1 MNKAMTPSS
10 QMTSSM
16 TGSLTMT
23 RVFRGCRLWH
33 HHPSKPCDQ
42 DVVALPYG
50 SHMRVCQI
58 LTFS

>member
-1 MNKAMTPSS
+1 MTPSS

-42 DVVALPYG
+42 GVVALPYG